1 MLKLKDIDDKEYKIV
16 KEFYKNMEFKNIRKY
31 LECYLKSDITLLAD
45 VFNNFR
51 KIIFDNLGLDPVKY
65 ISAPSLT

>member
-16 KEFYKNMEFKNIRKY
+16 KKFYKNMNFKNIREY

-45 VFNNFR
+45 VL
-51 KIIFDNLGLDPVKY
+51 IISEK
-65 ISAPSLT
+65 